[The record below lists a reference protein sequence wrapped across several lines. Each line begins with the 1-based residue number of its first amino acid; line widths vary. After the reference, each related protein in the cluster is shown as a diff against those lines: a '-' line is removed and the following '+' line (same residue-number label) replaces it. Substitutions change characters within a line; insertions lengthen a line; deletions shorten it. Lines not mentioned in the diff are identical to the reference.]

1 MTVQIND
8 LKKGVVPGGGD
19 TFDAFRVS
27 TDPERRYAVVE
38 LIPNALF
45 VAVRITSIDD
55 RRLVGNYVNHYS
67 CDNDIPM
74 LMKYTVDWSCIR
86 YGFCK
91 LNLWA
96 PELVNEFGGS
106 AGKTAA
112 RFYFDWELYKT
123 CYEEINGVPCERK
136 DPNGEQ
142 GT

>member
-1 MTVQIND
+1 MI
-8 LKKGVVPGGGD
+8 
-19 TFDAFRVS
+19 
-27 TDPERRYAVVE
+27 
-38 LIPNALF
+38 
-45 VAVRITSIDD
+45 
-55 RRLVGNYVNHYS
+55 GNYVNHYS
-67 CDNDIPM
+67 YDNDIPM
-74 LMKYTVDWSCIR
+74 LMKFTVDWGCIR

-106 AGKTAA
+106 ADKTAA

-123 CYEEINGVPCERK
+123 CYEELNGVPCERK